1 MADLPPPT
9 GIDGEAAHNGGAD
22 IDDELVRLIHEHHA
36 PLYRYAF
43 RLCGNAADAEDLVQQ
58 TFVVAQEKL
67 HQLRQTERSRSWLFT
82 VLRNGFL
89 KSRRKN
95 RPISAE
101 SLDLDME
108 SVSEPAPSDDEIDRE
123 RLQLVLDALPDEHR
137 LVLVMFYFEEYSY
150 REIAAKLDVPI
161 GTVMSRLSRAKQRLR
176 CGLLAGDEFRAS
188 DADDDK
194 QRIGS
199 LNSAKDAPVGK
210 DLSRPVTSGLR
221 NAGK

>member
-1 MADLPPPT
+1 
-9 GIDGEAAHNGGAD
+9 
-22 IDDELVRLIHEHHA
+22 
-36 PLYRYAF
+36 
-43 RLCGNAADAEDLVQQ
+43 
-58 TFVVAQEKL
+58 
-67 HQLRQTERSRSWLFT
+67 LRQTESSRSWLYT

-123 RLQLVLDALPDEHR
+123 RLQLVLDTLPDEYR

-150 REIAAKLDVPI
+150 REIAAQLDVPI

-176 CGLLAGDEFRAS
+176 RGLLAGDERRAC
-188 DADDDK
+188 DTEDDELRVDSPN
-194 QRIGS
+194 R
-199 LNSAKDAPVGK
+199 AKDAPLGK